1 MSWRFP
7 SRMSRRL
14 VGFLILSLGA
24 HALAFSLFRDP
35 GEFLPIPAPG
45 SGKVSLLLK
54 GEDDNGL
61 ANLFEP
67 SAIVLPRGEP
77 ARQAGGLTLPWE
89 ELAWSS
95 QKSFAVAGYRPTQ
108 VGRDSPLA
116 VRATTALA
124 FVRNRSQQKGSLAV
138 GRAVPESWFEL
149 GGDLKNRK
157 PTKAIQLPAMKSA
170 TALEPTT
177 ARIGVD
183 EDGAVRFVC
192 LEGTTGDP
200 VVDREASTLLRSW
213 RFEPTPGKWVEWG
226 RVRILWAVDDR
237 AEETP

>member
-1 MSWRFP
+1 
-7 SRMSRRL
+7 MSRRL
-14 VGFLILSLGA
+14 AGFLVLSLGA

-35 GEFLPIPAPG
+35 GEFSPIPAPG
-45 SGKVSLLLK
+45 SGRVSLFLS
-54 GEDDNGL
+54 EENEMGL
-61 ANLFEP
+61 ASLYDP
-67 SAIVLPRGEP
+67 SAIVLPKEAPTRM
-77 ARQAGGLTLPWE
+77 AGTVTLPWE
-89 ELAWSS
+89 ELAWPS
-95 QKSFAVAGYRPTQ
+95 QQSFTVGGYRPSQ
-108 VGRDSPLA
+108 LGRDAPLA
-116 VRATTALA
+116 VRATTSLG
-124 FVRNRSQQKGSLAV
+124 FYRNGRREKSSVAV

-149 GGDLKNRK
+149 VGDLKNRK
-157 PTKAIQLPAMKSA
+157 PTKPIQLPAMKSA

-200 VVDREASTLLRSW
+200 VVDREASNLLRSW

-226 RVRILWAVDDR
+226 RVRILWAVDNR